1 MQICNTIDTTVHLP
15 YPAKSKKITV
25 KVRFEMNLQNTKRY
39 LRQKNAP
46 PTSLTFVDVSSKDF
60 DLTKHCPSF
69 VGRSGE
75 DVWQCYNGLV
85 TPDCFRFGVYPDNT
99 FPDLEETLDVARLLC
114 SMEASYVPIV
124 PLEPSSFM
132 ALQYMKPFAIEVQ
145 LCFPNCNDQIIKE
158 DLLRYLSKRSKYP
171 VWVQGDELTEE
182 QIAIALNC
190 GCVAAIL
197 PLEG

>member
-1 MQICNTIDTTVHLP
+1 
-15 YPAKSKKITV
+15 
-25 KVRFEMNLQNTKRY
+25 MNSQNPKRY
-39 LRQKNAP
+39 LHPEVATLPK
-46 PTSLTFVDVSSKDF
+46 SIFVDVTSKDF
-60 DLTKHCPSF
+60 DSMHHCPSF
-69 VGRSGE
+69 IGNTGE
-75 DVWQCYNGLV
+75 DVWQCYNGLAV
-85 TPDCFRFGVYPDNT
+85 ASCFRFGVYPDKT
-99 FPDLEETLDVARLLC
+99 FPDIEETLDVARLLC
-114 SMEASYVPIV
+114 SIEAPYVPIV

-132 ALQYMKPFAIEVQ
+132 ALQHMKPFAIEVQ

-158 DLLRYLSKRSKYP
+158 DLLRHLSSRSKYP